1 VTATSRER
9 LSSGLTAIQ
18 AVILVLAVPTL
29 ICLAIVLLAVLI
41 EWFSVCL
48 SGQIFAF
55 CMKSWT
61 FPFSSQTLQ
70 SLQNDFKTILILFA
84 ITATVAIVQ
93 CCLIAVP
100 LSYYLSQ
107 GVAKDA
113 QRGWRFYATIG
124 GLVAALP
131 WATLLLV
138 NHNGFGAIT
147 TSFLLFVIGAV
158 VGLCMK
164 WLLLRKATR
173 ESQKNLQS

>member
-1 VTATSRER
+1 MTATSTDR
-9 LSSGLTAIQ
+9 LSSSLTAIQ
-18 AVILVLAVPTL
+18 AVILVLAVPTV
-29 ICLAIVLLAVLI
+29 ICLVFVLLAVVI

-48 SGQIFAF
+48 SRHIFAF

-61 FPFSSQTLQ
+61 FPFSPQRLQ
-70 SLQNDFKTILILFA
+70 SFQNDFKTILMLFA
-84 ITATVAIVQ
+84 IIATVAIVQ
-93 CCLIAVP
+93 CCSIAVP

-113 QRGWRFYATIG
+113 QRGWRFYSTIG

-138 NHNGFGAIT
+138 NRNGFGAIT
-147 TSFLLFVIGAV
+147 TSFLLFIIGAV

-173 ESQKNLQS
+173 ETQRKLLS

>member
-1 VTATSRER
+1 MTATSRER

-29 ICLAIVLLAVLI
+29 ICLAFVLLAVLI

-61 FPFSSQTLQ
+61 FPFSPQRLQ
-70 SLQNDFKTILILFA
+70 SFQNDFKTILMLFA

-113 QRGWRFYATIG
+113 QRGWRFYSTIG

-131 WATLLLV
+131 WASLALV
-138 NHNGFGAIT
+138 NRNGFAAIPAFFILFIIGAI
-147 TSFLLFVIGAV
+147 
-158 VGLCMK
+158 VGLTMK

-173 ESQKNLQS
+173 ESQKIAQS